1 MERLL
6 LPVCLRVL
14 QQLMFGN
21 TFKKNKMKKISFGL
35 LLVQLMACTENT
47 TTVPT
52 ATSFSTEGKKV
63 IAYTTADSTTLR
75 LTASDTVEFKEKGQP
90 FENEVIVFVDP
101 SKTFQT
107 YFGIGAALTDA
118 SAETFYKLPKE
129 KQQEFMKA
137 YFDKE
142 NGIGYTVARTNI
154 NSCDFS
160 SDSYTYVQEGDKELK
175 TFNIEHDRKYKIP
188 FIKAAMQAAGGKL
201 NLYASPWSPP
211 AFMKDNNDVLHGG
224 KLKPEFYNSWA
235 LYYTK
240 FIKEYEKEGIPV
252 WGISIQNEPMA
263 TQRWESCIYTGE
275 EERDFLKNHL
285 GPTMEKEG
293 LKDKKIIGWDH
304 NRDLLFQRASTLL
317 NDPEA
322 AKYLWGI
329 GFHWYETW
337 SGGEPMYDNVK
348 LVHEAFPQTNLLFTE
363 GCKEKFDLTKVY
375 DWSLGE
381 KYGANMI
388 NDFNN
393 GMTGFTDWNI
403 LLDETGGPNHVG
415 NFCFAPVHGNTKTG
429 ELIYTNEFYYIGH
442 FSKFIQPG
450 ARRISSSA
458 SRSQLLTTSFINPDG
473 TVVTIIMN
481 KGNNN
486 TPFIL
491 WIDGKAAEATAL
503 PHSINTYVIK

>member
-1 MERLL
+1 MMNKLL
-6 LPVCLRVL
+6 IAVTITCFL
-14 QQLMFGN
+14 
-21 TFKKNKMKKISFGL
+21 S
-35 LLVQLMACTENT
+35 CTDSKEKT
-47 TTVPT
+47 TTPSVA
-52 ATSFSTEGKKV
+52 ATFITEGKKV
-63 IAYTTADSTTLR
+63 IAYTSADSTDLR
-75 LTASDTVEFKEKGQP
+75 LTASDTVEFKAKGQP

-101 SKTFQT
+101 SKTFQS

-129 KQQEFMKA
+129 KQDEFLKA
-137 YFDKE
+137 YFNKDS
-142 NGIGYTVARTNI
+142 GIGYTIARTNI

-160 SDSYTYVQEGDKELK
+160 SGSYTYVQEGDKELK

-201 NLYASPWSPP
+201 NFYASPWSPP

-337 SGGEPMYDNVK
+337 SGGEPMFDNVR
-348 LVHEAFPQTNLLFTE
+348 LVHEAFPETNLLFTE
-363 GCKEKFDLTKVY
+363 GCKEKFDLAKVY
-375 DWSLGE
+375 DWALGE
-381 KYGANMI
+381 KYGVNMI

-450 ARRISSSA
+450 AKRISSSA

-473 TVVTIIMN
+473 TVITIVMN
-481 KGNNN
+481 KGNIN